1 MNNDRSSTSELTD
14 GTTSKLTA
22 ALVESVAQ
30 HCRIYLDWSL
40 DDNSSL
46 HVGTAKWPSD
56 TILVNGTTSPLTTA
70 LVESVAQHCRIYL
83 DWSLDNNS
91 GLNILSQSCWHN
103 STDRGSKTQKGN
115 VFKHVLFLDFIWL
128 LEV

>member
-1 MNNDRSSTSELTD
+1 LTD

-30 HCRIYLDWSL
+30 HRRIYLDWSL
-40 DDNSSL
+40 D
-46 HVGTAKWPSD
+46 
-56 TILVNGTTSPLTTA
+56 
-70 LVESVAQHCRIYL
+70 Y
-83 DWSLDNNS
+83 NS

-115 VFKHVLFLDFIWL
+115 VFQHGLFLDFIWL